1 MEKRQISGKVRES
14 WYNDDFW
21 VHYGA
26 RKSWAF
32 DAVWPMIDAKFFGG
46 DGVLDQRRL
55 VCNEERL
62 ELLGDADKEEMEPFV
77 KKKLKDSK
85 KRNLDDRDK
94 FDTAQAGDFIL

>member
-1 MEKRQISGKVRES
+1 
-14 WYNDDFW
+14 
-21 VHYGA
+21 
-26 RKSWAF
+26 
-32 DAVWPMIDAKFFGG
+32 MIDAKFFGG
-46 DGVLDQRRL
+46 DGVLDQRKP